1 MLEELIRCVRALN
14 PEDLRLVYIFVLE
27 LRRGR

>member
-1 MLEELIRCVRALN
+1 MLEELIRWVRALN